1 MITNER
7 GWRLSPEH
15 CITNTNVHG
24 LLGQL
29 NMLYPI
35 LGVQVKKAYGKNID
49 NMEMQEELARMRE
62 YALKQLDKNG
72 DSLISLQE
80 FLAYTQGAQFEDN
93 EEWKGVVDQPE
104 VRESKEVLKDE

>member
-1 MITNER
+1 M
-7 GWRLSPEH
+7 
-15 CITNTNVHG
+15 
-24 LLGQL
+24 
-29 NMLYPI
+29 
-35 LGVQVKKAYGKNID
+35 KKAYGKNID

-72 DSLISLQE
+72 DSMITLQE

-104 VRESKEVLKDE
+104 VREYKEVLKDAEI